1 MYDISGET
9 DRTILLQSALLLG
22 FYHSEK
28 DLHTQPWY
36 WSGVAISLCQIIG
49 LHRTP
54 VPTDANSAG
63 DAQRRRMA
71 RRLWWCCFYRDCWLS
86 LTLGRP
92 RRIDLDDC
100 DVSMP
105 EESDL
110 LQDIVGLA
118 NELQNVCTEADR
130 LHLAKDW
137 VVLIQLSKLLSEV
150 FTWKTRSKSRQP
162 VALQQAQDLEAAMA
176 KFTFDPSECRDSRIA
191 AFSLHHLRLHN
202 QYVNITEFLLCDCKY
217 SQRAER
223 SAPRSIDPFPK
234 TPSKSSHQTNAT
246 HGWSTCEQ
254 EPTPPLSKRI

>member
-9 DRTILLQSALLLG
+9 DRIILLQSALLLG

-49 LHRTP
+49 VHRAP
-54 VPTDANSAG
+54 IPTDANSAE

-110 LQDIVGLA
+110 LQDVAGLP
-118 NELQNVCTEADR
+118 NELRYVCTEAER

-137 VVLIQLSKLLSEV
+137 VVLIQLSKLLGEV
-150 FTWKTRSKSRQP
+150 LTWKTRKSRQP
-162 VALQQAQDLEAAMA
+162 ALQQVQDLEAAMA
-176 KFTFDPSECRDSRIA
+176 KSTFDPSECRDSKIA
-191 AFSLHHLRLHN
+191 KFSLHHLKLHN
-202 QYVNITEFLLCDCKY
+202 QYVKNAITCLLDDSKY
-217 SQRAER
+217 SR
-223 SAPRSIDPFPK
+223 
-234 TPSKSSHQTNAT
+234 
-246 HGWSTCEQ
+246 
-254 EPTPPLSKRI
+254 

>member
-54 VPTDANSAG
+54 GPTDASSTE

-92 RRIDLDDC
+92 RRIDLADC

-110 LQDIVGLA
+110 LQDDVGLPD
-118 NELQNVCTEADR
+118 EMGDVCTEADR

-137 VVLIQLSKLLSEV
+137 VALIHLSKLLGEV
-150 FTWKTRSKSRQP
+150 LAWKTRSDSCKP
-162 VALQQAQDLEAAMA
+162 ALQQVQDLEATIA
-176 KFTFDPSECRDSRIA
+176 KFTFDPSECRDSKIA
-191 AFSLHHLRLHN
+191 TFSLRHLKLHN
-202 QYVNITEFLLCDCKY
+202 QYVKNAVAFLEGDSKY
-217 SQRAER
+217 S
-223 SAPRSIDPFPK
+223 
-234 TPSKSSHQTNAT
+234 H
-246 HGWSTCEQ
+246 
-254 EPTPPLSKRI
+254 